1 MCNGIDSECRGDP
14 LSLVF
19 YMYSTEAWPVLAFM
33 RVPNGPTRLLEA
45 FFVLYG
51 VTSSFFSLC
60 EYYKEHA
67 KMICPPTVKA
77 TGPSEKRAL

>member
-1 MCNGIDSECRGDP
+1 MAFIVNAEEILLASY
-14 LSLVF
+14 SF
-19 YMYSTEAWPVLAFM
+19 MYSTEAWPVLAFM

-67 KMICPPTVKA
+67 KIIRPPTVKA
-77 TGPSEKRAL
+77 TGPSEKRAF